1 MTDEGQRP
9 PWRHRLSLRL
19 RITLVTAVVVAV
31 VVALGGILI
40 LVALRAELVA
50 AADEAVEARADEI
63 ARLAA
68 DDALPRPL
76 PPMHDPVT
84 FSEVVSGGR
93 TVTATDSLLGGTG
106 FDLPA
111 QEAGQVDV
119 SGVPRLPLAGTG
131 PYRVAAQGVDTPS
144 GPMTVFVA
152 VSIAHLDHTM
162 AVAARIG
169 AIGVVLLVVVL
180 ATVTWL
186 AIGRSLAP
194 VEGIRARAEA
204 ITGQNLDRRVPVPDQ
219 LDEIGRLARTVN
231 QMLGR
236 LERSAARQRRFVAD
250 AAHELRS
257 PIASLRV
264 QLETARDTEETAGR
278 EGDMLYETTR
288 MEGLVDQLVV
298 LARADADTSWLRL
311 ETVDLDDL
319 IDSAVTS
326 LAPRDGL
333 VIDTNAVEPVQLCGD
348 ARMLEQVVR
357 NLVHNA
363 LGHARGTVRVSTS
376 AAGDDLAV
384 LIVDD
389 DGPGVP
395 EDRRDDIFERFVR
408 LDASRDRDH
417 GGVGLGLAIVA
428 EIVRAHGGRVHVS
441 DSPSGGAR
449 FVVELPITAVDTH
462 TSQSTPGIR

>member
-1 MTDEGQRP
+1 MTDEGPRP
-9 PWRHRLSLRL
+9 PWRRRLSLRL
-19 RITLVTAVVVAV
+19 RITLVTAVVVSV

-84 FSEVVSGGR
+84 FSEVVSDGR
-93 TVTATDSLLGGTG
+93 TVTASDSLLGGPG
-106 FDLPA
+106 FDLPE
-111 QEAGQVDV
+111 QEPGQVDV
-119 SGVPRLPLAGTG
+119 SGVARLPLAGTG
-131 PYRVAAQGVDTPS
+131 PFRVAARGVDTPS

-152 VSIAHLDHTM
+152 VSVAHLDHTM

-169 AIGVVLLVVVL
+169 AIGVAVLVVVL

-186 AIGRSLAP
+186 AIGRTLAP

-204 ITGQNLDRRVPVPDQ
+204 ITGRNLDRRVPVPDQ

-236 LERSAARQRRFVAD
+236 LERSVDRQRRFVAD

-264 QLETARDTEETAGR
+264 QLETARDTERAAGR
-278 EGDMLYETTR
+278 AGDMLYETSR
-288 MEGLVDQLVV
+288 MEGLVDQLIV
-298 LARADADTSWLRL
+298 LARADADTSWLRP

-319 IDSAVTS
+319 IDSAVAS
-326 LAPRDGL
+326 LAPSDGI
-333 VIDTNAVEPVQLCGD
+333 VIDTSAVEPVQLCGD
-348 ARMLEQVVR
+348 VLLLEQVVR

-363 LGHARGTVRVSTS
+363 LGHARGAVRVSTS
-376 AAGDDLAV
+376 AVGDDLAILV
-384 LIVDD
+384 VDD

-408 LDASRDRDH
+408 LDVSRGRDH

-428 EIVRAHGGRVHVS
+428 EIVRAHGGRVRVS

-449 FVVELPITAVDTH
+449 FVVELPIAAVDTH